1 VLLVP
6 KFFFASSGVKT
17 HLYHLGAEH
26 GNDDLKS
33 TACPEQG
40 PSLLDTILLSQVL

>member
-1 VLLVP
+1 
-6 KFFFASSGVKT
+6 VKT
-17 HLYHLGAEH
+17 HLYHLGAQH

>member
-1 VLLVP
+1 LLVP
-6 KFFFASSGVKT
+6 KLFFAYSGANIEISVQN
-17 HLYHLGAEH
+17 

-40 PSLLDTILLSQVL
+40 PSLLDNPGFFFVPVG